1 MNVERTAAH
10 VLRDV
15 FDYVAPLLR
24 LNLPEL
30 ALYLYLLRHTQLEGQ
45 RSAHLTW
52 NQLSAALHT
61 SRPAIRQRVYRLARK
76 GCLIV
81 HDQTG
86 RHSGNRLEVAPPQEL
101 ILGAASPAPA
111 SRARKGA
118 ADVHRAEVQGA
129 SSSSNFPSLAERR
142 FAGAITFRVT
152 PALRF
157 GLWQREHG
165 RCFYCSR
172 KLATPLRAPR
182 LGVPQLSCRRSRRE
196 LRSRTAHP
204 SRCWPD
210 DAMWL
215 DHVVPISQGGSHG
228 LENVVAACRSC
239 NRSKRI
245 AQPEVFLQRL
255 FRAKKISKPQY
266 RYKLAAIR
274 RIRAGRY
281 PLPAAA

>member
-61 SRPAIRQRVYRLARK
+61 SRPAIRQRIYRLARK

-101 ILGAASPAPA
+101 ILGVARLASA
-111 SRARKGA
+111 SGARKGA
-118 ADVHRAEVQGA
+118 ADGHRAGQRPA
-129 SSSSNFPSLAERR
+129 SSTSRVFRLAERR
-142 FAGAITFRVT
+142 LTGSITFRVT
-152 PALRF
+152 PAIRF

-165 RCFYCSR
+165 RCFYCARPLANPLQGVAATFRSASSASTPTAQQAARTARR
-172 KLATPLRAPR
+172 KQASALQGHAEH
-182 LGVPQLSCRRSRRE
+182 VRRSRRDAQE
-196 LRSRTAHP
+196 
-204 SRCWPD
+204 

-228 LENVVAACRSC
+228 LENVVAACRAC

-245 AQPEVFLQRL
+245 SQTEGVV
-255 FRAKKISKPQY
+255 ITT
-266 RYKLAAIR
+266 
-274 RIRAGRY
+274 
-281 PLPAAA
+281 LPNT